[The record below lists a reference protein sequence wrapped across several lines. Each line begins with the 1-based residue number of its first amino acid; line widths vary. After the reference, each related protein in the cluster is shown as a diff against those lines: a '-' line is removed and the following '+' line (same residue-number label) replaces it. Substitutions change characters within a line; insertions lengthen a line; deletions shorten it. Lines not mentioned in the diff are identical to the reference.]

1 MLSFIFVP
9 ENGYKQNHSTVMD
22 GFCKGVPKPKAFLSF
37 SLHLKST
44 DLWWSPYSNYQ
55 QRLASIITN
64 MRDDQEMTF
73 SRIADWLNENGYKTP
88 RGHAFT
94 NPHAHSIY
102 TKSKVRNDRYGK
114 TSYSQLK
121 DIKVSYSTQ

>member
-1 MLSFIFVP
+1 
-9 ENGYKQNHSTVMD
+9 MD

-37 SLHLKST
+37 SLHLQST
-44 DLWWSPYSNYQ
+44 DLWWSTYSNYQ
-55 QRLASIITN
+55 QRLASIITD
-64 MRDDQEMTF
+64 MRDEQEMTF
-73 SRIADWLNENGYKTP
+73 PRIADWLNENGYKTP

-102 TKSKVRNDRYGK
+102 TKSKARNDRYGK